1 MLVTAGNTVVMVE
14 HDMRVVAA
22 SDGVM
27 DIGRARAM
35 KVDTWLPPG
44 HRWKYP
50 TRQKVEQLRT

>member
-1 MLVTAGNTVVMVE
+1 MVE